1 MSINGWPLPC
11 VYRQRCHVYPV
22 EVISNIE
29 KLLILIIAQMKQ
41 FNHGKSS
48 KRGILR

>member
-1 MSINGWPLPC
+1 MSRNGWPLLC
-11 VYRQRCHVYPV
+11 VYRQRCHIYQV
-22 EVISNIE
+22 EVISNVE
-29 KLLILIIAQMKQ
+29 KLLIFIIAQMKQ